1 MITYNAMHA
10 VTARKTADERRE
22 DILVVALEEFGEH
35 GLHGTSTDTIA
46 QKAGVSQP
54 YLFRLFGTKKELYLE
69 SVRRCLRQTLEVFQ
83 EAAAGKS
90 GEDALDA
97 IGVPTGRCSGTAPAC
112 RRRCRPTPTAATRT
126 FARSSETGYGKLV
139 EFVEQVSGAGPERIR
154 DFFAFGML
162 LNVFASMDLLDQKAP
177 WAKKLLAA
185 CLDHGVRPL
194 FFWRRSK

>member
-1 MITYNAMHA
+1 VSANFQRVNA
-10 VTARKTADERRE
+10 VTARKTAEQRRE
-22 DILVVALEEFGEH
+22 EILVAALEEFAEH

-46 QKAGVSQP
+46 EKAGVSQP

-90 GEDALDA
+90 GEDALEA
-97 IGVPTGRCSGTAPAC
+97 IGAAYGVLLRDRTRLQAQMQAYAAC
-112 RRRCRPTPTAATRT
+112 GDEDVREVV
-126 FARSSETGYGKLV
+126 RSGYGELV

-162 LNVFASMDLLDQKAP
+162 LNVFASMDLLDQQAP

-185 CLDHGVRPL
+185 CLDPPQQGEEGKR
-194 FFWRRSK
+194 